1 MAALGKPA
9 VKTAAD
15 PASIRDGLI
24 ARGLPEHV
32 ADGFVMN
39 FQDESGMNPGINE
52 IAPLVPGSRGGF
64 GLYQLTGPRRVAYER
79 FAAERGLPV
88 DDVDAQLDFL
98 MTELQGPEAAAWSAL
113 QGAQDP
119 IEAARIYSERFL
131 RPGIPNMDKRLGYAA
146 EIAGM
151 PMPAMTG
158 AQPGMMSMG
167 QPAAQADPFEGMGLL
182 SQFAASRGIAQKA
195 DAAPIANL
203 WNILTQKKDPR
214 LADMA
219 KQRGGFFGLLGA

>member
-1 MAALGKPA
+1 MEQQIIA
-9 VKTAAD
+9 
-15 PASIRDGLI
+15 GLV
-24 ARGLPEHV
+24 ARGMPLHIAQGV
-32 ADGFVMN
+32 AANMKA
-39 FQDESGMNPGINE
+39 ESNLQPGINE
-52 IAPLVPGSRGGF
+52 IAPVVPGSRGGY
-64 GLYQLTGPRRVAYER
+64 GLNQWTGPRRRAFEAY
-79 FAAERGLPV
+79 AAERGLPL
-88 DDVDAQLDFL
+88 DDLDLQLDFT
-98 MTELQGPEAAAWSAL
+98 MSELQGPESAAWSAL